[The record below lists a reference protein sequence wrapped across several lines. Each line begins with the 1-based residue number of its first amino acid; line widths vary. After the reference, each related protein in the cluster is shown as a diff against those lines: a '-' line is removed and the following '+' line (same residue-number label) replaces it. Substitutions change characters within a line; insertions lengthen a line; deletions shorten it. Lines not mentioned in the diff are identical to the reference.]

1 MDLEELR
8 REYCSDGL
16 GRDDLDDDPFVQFEC
31 WLKQAI
37 EADIQDPTAMSVA
50 TIGANNRP
58 WQRIV
63 LLKHS
68 GPDGFIFYTNLGSRK
83 AEEIALNAHVCLLFP
98 WLQLNRQI
106 IIGGRA
112 ERLPTRQV
120 LKYFL
125 SRPRESQLA
134 AWSSAQSRPLSSR
147 VVLEQKFAQIKHKFQ
162 HGEVPVPD
170 FWGGYRIV
178 PETLE
183 FWQGR
188 PNRLHDRFMY
198 QLQDQGH
205 WSIERLAP

>member
-16 GRDDLDDDPFVQFEC
+16 GREDLADDPFQQFEH

-50 TIGANNRP
+50 TVGTDNRP

-68 GPDGFIFYTNLGSRK
+68 GQDGFVFYTNLGSRK
-83 AEEIALNAHVCLLFP
+83 SEEIARNANVSLLFP

-112 ERLPTRQV
+112 ERLPATQV

-147 VVLEQKFAQIKHKFQ
+147 AILEQKFAQMKHKFE
-162 HGEVPVPD
+162 HGDVPVPD
-170 FWGGYRIV
+170 FWGGYRVV
-178 PETLE
+178 PDSIE

-188 PNRLHDRFMY
+188 PGRLHDRFMY
-198 QLQDQGH
+198 RLQDQGH